1 MFTDDS
7 FSSAWV
13 LAMSIHMF
21 FGLVLFFGLI
31 AGAVWLA
38 RFANKAQVKTWFWVS
53 VLLGTLGLLLTGPM
67 TFSGMQTMMD
77 RWDEEDEDRGAELDD
92 LYESMDEIRDEMM
105 NFKDDEETDVTGDAI
120 VPSNQ

>member
-53 VLLGTLGLLLTGPM
+53 ILLGTLGLLLTGPM
-67 TFSGMQTMMD
+67 TFSGMQNMMD
-77 RWDEEDEDRGAELDD
+77 EWEQEDEDRGAELDD

-105 NFKDDEETDVTGDAI
+105 NLKDDEDADVTGEAI